1 MTGPNGLAS
10 LEASVLRKRRAVLLR
25 QLPSLKAILRGSL
38 IERYKRCGKV
48 GCSCMQGQGHGP
60 KYYLSVSHP
69 GARPEMVYVP
79 TGYQEQV
86 NALLDNYRQ
95 ARALLDEICEI
106 NLELLRRREELE

>member
-1 MTGPNGLAS
+1 MTGPTDLAS
-10 LEASVLRKRRAVLLR
+10 SEVSALRKRRAVLLR

-38 IERYKRCGKV
+38 IERYKRCGKS

-60 KYYLSVSHP
+60 KYYLSISRP

-79 TGYQEQV
+79 TGYRDQV
-86 NALLDNYRQ
+86 NALIENYRQ
-95 ARALLDEICEI
+95 ARAVLDEICEI